1 MMEFTLLVNKEQK
14 SLTVAPLPS
23 GEGHTARIDGREY
36 LLRWVPINDNE
47 WLLDIDGHPIRACLA
62 ARGGETWISI
72 EGGTY
77 RIEEPGGAERRPRR
91 RGGPDDQ
98 SRQVTP
104 PMPAAVIRILATEGD
119 LVNRGQSLIV
129 LSAMKME
136 ITLTAP
142 YRGAVKKI
150 HVAIGAQVMPGE
162 ILLEIEPA
170 EEEHNGV

>member
-1 MMEFTLLVNKEQK
+1 MEFPLLVNKEQK
-14 SLTVAPLPS
+14 TVTVAPLPS

-36 LLRWVPINDNE
+36 RLHWLPINDNE
-47 WLLDIDGHPIRACLA
+47 WLLDVNGRPIRACLT

-72 EGGTY
+72 EGESY
-77 RIEEPGGAERRPRR
+77 RIEEIGADDRRPRR

-104 PMPAAVIRILATEGD
+104 PMPSAVIRILTAEGD
-119 LVNRGQSLIV
+119 LVNKGQSLIV
-129 LSAMKME
+129 LSSMKME

-150 HVAIGAQVMPGE
+150 HVAVAAQVMPGE
-162 ILLEIEPA
+162 ILLEIDPV
-170 EEEHNGV
+170 EEECHGV

>member
-1 MMEFTLLVNKEQK
+1 MEFPLLVNKEQK

-23 GEGHTARIDGREY
+23 GEGHTARIEGREY
-36 LLRWVPINDNE
+36 RLRWLPLNDNE
-47 WLLDIDGHPIRACLA
+47 WLLDVDGRPIRACLA
-62 ARGGETWISI
+62 VRGSETWISI
-72 EGGTY
+72 EGETTLV
-77 RIEEPGGAERRPRR
+77 EEPGDDRRPRR

-104 PMPAAVIRILATEGD
+104 PMPSAVIRLLAAEGD

-142 YRGAVKKI
+142 YQGAVKKI
-150 HVAIGAQVMPGE
+150 HVAVGAQVMPGE

-170 EEEHNGV
+170 